1 MDAGREL
8 MFEWKVSEH
17 LRTFVNDHN
26 AITGIKKTE
35 SSIERLSECGLD
47 SVEESH
53 GVRDAVEGQNTC
65 TVIQLS
71 DLLLQLLLKLF
82 NSTHFSFLLGSDLLL
97 HTRSSSLHET
107 DQLSED
113 LLTVLH
119 SFISREVEGLHLLM
133 EQLQVVLPVQDSLL
147 DVESTP
153 LQISL
158 PLGPFCCS

>member
-1 MDAGREL
+1 MVFFSRTGLRFTEL
-8 MFEWKVSEH
+8 SPGSIRIQPK
-17 LRTFVNDHN
+17 
-26 AITGIKKTE
+26 

-65 TVIQLS
+65 SVIQLS
-71 DLLLQLLLKLF
+71 DLLLQLLLKLSD
-82 NSTHFSFLLGSDLLL
+82 STHFSSLPGSDLLL
-97 HTRSSSLHET
+97 HVRASVLHEP

-119 SFISREVEGLHLLM
+119 CFISREVEGLHLLM
-133 EQLQVVLPVQDSLL
+133 EQLQVFLSVLDPLL
-147 DVESTP
+147 DVELTP
-153 LQISL
+153 LQLSL